1 MNPKKTNE
9 NDRRVLIVDDDRD
22 DLAIL
27 VDAFRNLSEGRWQID
42 AVDSVG
48 EALQISKQG
57 KIQLVILAVNTPV
70 LDVPLLLNSFSQSS
84 FDQLQF
90 KLKKVVMTSMA
101 TDEKRAASLAAGAD
115 MFIEKPL
122 SPEGL
127 KVAFAHISKLAG
139 WELPQNF
146 ENGGHSVALADLIQ
160 MECLARNS
168 SVLEL
173 FHEQSLGRIYIEE
186 GRIIHAVCGEL
197 SGERAFQRLFSLT
210 GTFELH
216 DFELPPERTINRTS
230 EALLSAAARQLDSLR
245 EHSGTGKLSGDA
257 GHHPGEPAY
266 QAEEL
271 FICDSSGKVLYQWQC
286 PDAAGR
292 VTLMQNVARHA
303 EKIIPEIQLGKLD
316 RLEIQLP
323 EGRAVLQPRADRM
336 IFVRLGNRTL
346 KP

>member
-1 MNPKKTNE
+1 MTREKNNE
-9 NDRRVLIVDDDRD
+9 SGLHVLIVDDDRD
-22 DLAIL
+22 DLTIL
-27 VDAFRNLSEGRWQID
+27 VDSFRSLSEGRWRID

-57 KIQLVILAVNTPV
+57 KTQLVILAVNTPV
-70 LDVPLLLNSFSQSS
+70 LDVSLLLSSFSQSS
-84 FDQLQF
+84 FDQQQF
-90 KLKKVVMTSMA
+90 KLKKVVMTTMV

-127 KVAFAHISKLAG
+127 KVAFAHISELAG
-139 WELPQNF
+139 WELPQDF
-146 ENGGHSVALADLIQ
+146 ESGGHSVALADLIQ

-186 GRIIHAVCGEL
+186 GQVIHAVCGEL
-197 SGERAFQRLFSLT
+197 SGERAFQRLFILT

-216 DFELPPERTINRTS
+216 DFEPPPERTVNRTW
-230 EALLSAAARQLDSLR
+230 ETLLSAAARQLDSLR
-245 EHSGTGKLSGDA
+245 DHSGTGQSSGDA
-257 GHHPGEPAY
+257 GHHSGELDY
-266 QAEEL
+266 QAEEML
-271 FICDSSGKVLYQWQC
+271 ICGSAGEVLYTWQC

-292 VTLMQNVARHA
+292 MALLQAVAGHA
-303 EKIIPEIQLGKLD
+303 GKIIPEIQLGKLD

-323 EGRAVLQPRADRM
+323 DGRAILQPRADRM
-336 IFVRLGNRTL
+336 IFVGLGNRNRKT
-346 KP
+346 